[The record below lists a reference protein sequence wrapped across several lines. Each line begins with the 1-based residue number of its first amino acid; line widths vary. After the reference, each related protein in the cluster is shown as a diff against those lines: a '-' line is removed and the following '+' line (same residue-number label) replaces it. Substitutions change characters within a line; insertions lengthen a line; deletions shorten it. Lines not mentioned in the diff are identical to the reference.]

1 MKYIANSF
9 VNLYR
14 KVQRTLFCVFR
25 MGWRLMTRKP
35 PLAPKGNSPVRETP
49 LIREMS
55 RSDRGFAVFARKNV
69 GFADKRVAAPA
80 KGEVETEGFDRGDYP
95 CIKDRSSQH
104 LTPRRAGVYSCRNLS
119 SV

>member
-1 MKYIANSF
+1 M
-9 VNLYR
+9 L
-14 KVQRTLFCVFR
+14 QETL
-25 MGWRLMTRKP
+25 P
-35 PLAPKGNSPVRETP
+35 PIVGAATCRPKSLPLEETP
-49 LIREMS
+49 LLREMS

-95 CIKDRSSQH
+95 CIKDRSSQYPM
-104 LTPRRAGVYSCRNLS
+104 PRRAGVYSCRNLS

>member
-1 MKYIANSF
+1 MENVPY
-9 VNLYR
+9 
-14 KVQRTLFCVFR
+14 VF
-25 MGWRLMTRKP
+25 P
-35 PLAPKGNSPVRETP
+35 ACYDSPLALKGNSPVRETP

-95 CIKDRSSQH
+95 LINRTSIQKNHPKILVNPQVVVFI
-104 LTPRRAGVYSCRNLS
+104 L
-119 SV
+119 